1 MFWNVISNTFFF
13 SKVSS
18 MDNMYSSLGL
28 GGFVNAERKTELAS
42 SLISPPASASPSA
55 ASPAPLP
62 KSAQNLSLQEKLRL
76 QEKQAQASNQPTTQQ
91 AAKSQAMVKSQS
103 LNMMQPAANPQP
115 MGQVHPMPM
124 MNHPF
129 LQHQATAFN
138 QSSATKGQ
146 TMPTMGQP
154 MQMGQTL
161 PMSTTAAPTSRVSP
175 KPDLSAFDS
184 LLGPAQNSQKQS
196 MNSLQNLGGIAQ
208 PMMPRNPMAGLN
220 IQQTMNAARPL
231 SNTDINDLLS

>member
-1 MFWNVISNTFFF
+1 
-13 SKVSS
+13 

-55 ASPAPLP
+55 ASSAAPVQ

-76 QEKQAQASNQPTTQQ
+76 QEKQAQASKQPTTTQQ
-91 AAKSQAMVKSQS
+91 TAKSQPMVKSQS
-103 LNMMQPAANPQP
+103 LNIMNPSAKPQP

-129 LQHQATAFN
+129 LQHQPNAFN
-138 QSSATKGQ
+138 QSSATMGQ
-146 TMPTMGQP
+146 SMPIMGQQMPIIGGQP
-154 MQMGQTL
+154 MQLGQTL
-161 PMSTTAAPTSRVSP
+161 PMSTTTSTSRLSP

-184 LLGPAQNSQKQS
+184 LLGPTGQNSQKQS
-196 MNSLQNLGGIAQ
+196 INSLQNMGGGMSQ
-208 PMMPRNPMAGLN
+208 PMTPRNPMMTGFN
-220 IQQTMNAARPL
+220 IQQTTNAARPL